1 MSRPNILFLFPDQHR
16 PDWLGT
22 NPDLPLRTPNLDRLG
37 ERGVRFRHAYC
48 DSPLCAPSRAAL
60 ASGRGYER
68 CRVPDNFT
76 DYPLDLPTYYQG
88 LRDAGYRVGG
98 VGKFDLHKDT
108 RDPSKLDWHLDGSR
122 LLAEWGFTEGI
133 DNEGKID
140 GSSSYRSGGGP
151 RGPYLK
157 FLADRGLA
165 EVYCEEHARMRE
177 NLGAYT
183 TALPDDAYCDNWLA
197 ENGLRFLREFP
208 AGQPWHLVV
217 NFTGPHNPMDVTAR
231 MRADWENV
239 PFPPPRNNDKPR
251 QADFLRSRQN
261 YAAMIE
267 NIDRLVGLFVDAVAA
282 RGELENTLV
291 VYASDH
297 GEMLGD
303 QGRWGKCHWRTASA
317 GIPLIVAGPGM
328 REGTISPALVSLR
341 DLSATFLDYADAPFL
356 PGMDAQSLR
365 PVLGGQREH
374 HRQVLVCGLE
384 DWRLA
389 FDGRH
394 KLLRQTD
401 QPDRLFDLEQD
412 PWEEQDIATTQPE
425 IVARLAVALAVE
437 Q

>member
-1 MSRPNILFLFPDQHR
+1 
-16 PDWLGT
+16 
-22 NPDLPLRTPNLDRLG
+22 
-37 ERGVRFRHAYC
+37 
-48 DSPLCAPSRAAL
+48 
-60 ASGRGYER
+60 
-68 CRVPDNFT
+68 
-76 DYPLDLPTYYQG
+76 
-88 LRDAGYRVGG
+88 
-98 VGKFDLHKDT
+98 
-108 RDPSKLDWHLDGSR
+108 
-122 LLAEWGFTEGI
+122 
-133 DNEGKID
+133 
-140 GSSSYRSGGGP
+140 
-151 RGPYLK
+151 
-157 FLADRGLA
+157 
-165 EVYCEEHARMRE
+165 
-177 NLGAYT
+177 
-183 TALPDDAYCDNWLA
+183 
-197 ENGLRFLREFP
+197 
-208 AGQPWHLVV
+208 
-217 NFTGPHNPMDVTAR
+217 MDVTAR

-401 QPDRLFDLEQD
+401 QPDRLFDLDQD